1 MAAKKDEAKRVVFVT
16 GANGSIGRELVKA
29 LLVQGDEVRGLIRT
43 KGMITQLPAGTIPF
57 VGNLS
62 DTHVLDE
69 ACEGASV
76 VFHLAAIAREARSK
90 TGELMR
96 SNVDG
101 TRDLLDSCKRGKVKR
116 IIFSSTINVY
126 GRKRSDVL
134 KETSLMVPTDKYGY
148 SKMLSEQDIIASGV
162 PYTILRIATVY
173 GPRTKTSFFKV
184 FKAIREGNIMII
196 GDGQNRLSLIHSD
209 DLADAML
216 LVEND
221 EAARNKVYN
230 VSDGVAHTQE
240 SLIQLAARLMGAPKP
255 TRHVNEFIVKMLA
268 RQRNLESD
276 ELRFLTSNR
285 VIDTSRIRDELG
297 FKPKVMIEAG
307 GKELVDLFL
316 KEGEAER
323 K

>member
-1 MAAKKDEAKRVVFVT
+1 MPAKKEGNRRVVFVT

-29 LLVQGDEVRGLIRT
+29 LIEQGDEVRGLIKT

-62 DTHVLDE
+62 DTHVLEE

-76 VFHLAAIAREARSK
+76 VFHLAAIAREARSR

-101 TRDLLDSCKRGKVKR
+101 TRNLLDACKKSKVR
-116 IIFSSTINVY
+116 HFIFTSTINVY
-126 GRKRSDVL
+126 GRKRSEVL
-134 KETSLMVPTDKYGY
+134 KETSLLVPTDKYGY
-148 SKMLSEQDIIASGV
+148 SKMLSEQDVAASGV

-173 GPRTKTSFFKV
+173 GVGTKTSFFKI
-184 FKAIREGNIMII
+184 FRAIKEGNIMII
-196 GDGQNRLSLIHSD
+196 GDGQNHLSIIHSS
-209 DLADAML
+209 DLTRAML
-216 LVEND
+216 MVEND
-221 EAARNKVYN
+221 ARSIDRIYN

-240 SLIQLAARLMGAPKP
+240 SLIQLAAKLMGAPKP
-255 TRHVNEFIVKMLA
+255 ARHVNEFVVKMLA

-285 VIDTSRIRDELG
+285 VVDISRIKADLG
-297 FKPKVMIEAG
+297 FEPKVTIEVG
-307 GKELVDLFL
+307 GAELVNLFVE
-316 KEGEAER
+316 KEIE
-323 K
+323 KQ